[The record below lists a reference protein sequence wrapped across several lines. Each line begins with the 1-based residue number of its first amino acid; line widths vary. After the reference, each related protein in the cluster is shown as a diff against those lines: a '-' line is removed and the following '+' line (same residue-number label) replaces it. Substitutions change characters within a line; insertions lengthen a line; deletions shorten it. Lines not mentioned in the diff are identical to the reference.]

1 RTVENMRYPERNTS
15 TGQLEKGLVVETI
28 NKILI
33 PLILKD
39 KKEEVVK
46 VVKEAL
52 KNTDYRYDVDFQSV
66 AEPQFY

>member
-1 RTVENMRYPERNTS
+1 MRYPERNTS